1 MKEANNYKCYKR
13 LLNKHLQVSGVSD
26 IPLLN
31 YLPKHFMQINRAQ
44 HGDSMLVL
52 IRMGTNMAA
61 GNQRKH
67 LALTSA
73 IKAIALSLR
82 AST

>member
-1 MKEANNYKCYKR
+1 M
-13 LLNKHLQVSGVSD
+13 L
-26 IPLLN
+26 IP
-31 YLPKHFMQINRAQ
+31 
-44 HGDSMLVL
+44 
-52 IRMGTNMAA
+52 IRMGNNMAA

-82 AST
+82 TST